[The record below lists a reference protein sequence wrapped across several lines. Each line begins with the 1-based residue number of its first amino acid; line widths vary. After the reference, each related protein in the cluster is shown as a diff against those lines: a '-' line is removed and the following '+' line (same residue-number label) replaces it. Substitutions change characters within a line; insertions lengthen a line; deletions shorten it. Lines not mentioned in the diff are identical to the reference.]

1 MKATHSDV
9 EKTLASAQFS
19 INVIDLIHPPVPLGL
34 GKVNTRRLVD
44 KEAKNL
50 KEAMT
55 MQGMKPFSIE
65 NMIPIMIE
73 RRHVDEKCIWTG
85 INAYKA
91 PTLQLS
97 DAGSAELRELELAGG
112 RHRIEAV
119 KSIRA
124 ARNKALD
131 AVKKKTVTE
140 QQKKRPTT
148 AKGQKDRA
156 KRVEKLLAEEAAIK
170 AEIAEVSRWGI
181 VLYDKGKSLME
192 YSSRKLICLNSEAE
206 E

>member
-9 EKTLASAQFS
+9 EKTLASAQFN

-85 INAYKA
+85 INAY
-91 PTLQLS
+91 
-97 DAGSAELRELELAGG
+97 
-112 RHRIEAV
+112 EA
-119 KSIRA
+119 
-124 ARNKALD
+124 
-131 AVKKKTVTE
+131 
-140 QQKKRPTT
+140 
-148 AKGQKDRA
+148 
-156 KRVEKLLAEEAAIK
+156 LL
-170 AEIAEVSRWGI
+170 WT
-181 VLYDKGKSLME
+181 
-192 YSSRKLICLNSEAE
+192 
-206 E
+206 